1 MTDSDTAFLTAL
13 GHRIVASPAAYALID
28 DETLLFAV
36 HLYRP
41 IYAAALQSCLPA
53 IFVGTGW
60 DVWDTYVSF
69 FFFPRFAR
77 RGGFESTQPFRLPFK
92 TDKVQNMLGGAN
104 MAAQGHNRRCA

>member
-60 DVWDTYVSF
+60 DVWDSYVF
-69 FFFPRFAR
+69 FLSSLRSTWGVLNSLNLLASLSR
-77 RGGFESTQPFRLPFK
+77 RATTKQDRRANVNTQG
-92 TDKVQNMLGGAN
+92 D
-104 MAAQGHNRRCA
+104 NRRRA